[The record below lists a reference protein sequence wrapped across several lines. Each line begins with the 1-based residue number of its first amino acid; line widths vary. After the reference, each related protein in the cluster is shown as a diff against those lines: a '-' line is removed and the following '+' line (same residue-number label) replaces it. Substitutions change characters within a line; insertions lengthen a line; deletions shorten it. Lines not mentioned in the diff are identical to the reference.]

1 MKIHTKLIITGFVIQ
16 LTTMAFGRFAY
27 TLILPAMMKSL
38 GFSNTQ
44 MGMLG
49 TGIVLGYLMNCL
61 FSGVLS
67 HRIGEERVVHISVGT
82 LSVAL
87 FGLGFFS
94 RFGVLLIFSVLLGA
108 GAAGSYIPLVAIL
121 NTHFHE
127 RGKAYG
133 IVTGGVGVGTILCG
147 YLVPLLLEISQESG
161 YRISWWV
168 LSLINIMV
176 LAPALLFLKNNHVKE
191 KTHSS
196 SHAFRRSLLLFSKNK
211 PLLLT
216 GIIYFCL
223 GFSYIIYVTYFGAYS
238 IEEIG
243 FSERSTGMMWSLFG
257 INLIYSGIFW
267 GTLLDRYNKITVA
280 VIVNVLLALSVLL
293 VLPFKREA
301 LFYISTFIFGFS
313 FMGFLTVIFL
323 FISNVVNKNE
333 MAKVYGASTLI
344 HSAGQIFST
353 FLAGLLKD
361 ITGTFKVSFGISLY
375 ILITCIF
382 LFLILRKKLQPATE
396 NST

>member
-1 MKIHTKLIITGFVIQ
+1 MKTHIKLIITGFVIQ

-38 GFSNTQ
+38 EFSNTQ

-49 TGIVLGYLMNCL
+49 MGIVLGYLMNCL

-94 RFGVLLIFSVLLGA
+94 RFGVLLVFSVLLGA

-133 IVTGGVGVGTILCG
+133 IVTGGVGIGTMLCG
-147 YLVPLLLEISQESG
+147 YLVPLLLEVSQESG

-176 LAPALLFLKNNHVKE
+176 LAPALLFLKNDHVKE
-191 KTHSS
+191 KPHSAPQ
-196 SHAFRRSLLLFSKNK
+196 AFRGILLLFSKNR

-216 GIIYFCL
+216 GVIYFFL
-223 GFSYIIYVTYFGAYS
+223 GFSYIIYVIYFGAYS

-267 GTLLDRYNKITVA
+267 GALLDRYNKITVA
-280 VIVNVLLALSVLL
+280 VVVNALLAFSVLL
-293 VLPFKREA
+293 VLPFKREV

-333 MAKVYGASTLI
+333 MAKVFGASTLI

-361 ITGTFKVSFGISLY
+361 ITGTFKVSFGISLC

-382 LFLILRKKLQPATE
+382 LFLVLRKKLQPATE